1 MDPDVGAYGSF
12 DDGRAERKPGF
23 GFAEQPWVEAHWNVF
38 SDPSSRKETGDMDP
52 RGWIGLGSTAPVPTP
67 PPTSSAPVPLPATT
81 SPPSSSPTIGGTSGP
96 TQTLFFTEV
105 ADPKDSY
112 QSRYVEFY
120 SPDSAGQVIGQVDGN
135 DLYLGRAVNTDSD
148 YTKNKNILTGA
159 TIGADGFFIV
169 CYSLTDFTTSYP
181 GKTCDLESSNVNS
194 NGDDAYVVCILFYI
208 LCFVMS
214 MDMYIS

>member
-1 MDPDVGAYGSF
+1 MGDPSNF
-12 DDGRAERKPGF
+12 DDGRAERKPGY
-23 GFAEQPWVEAHWNVF
+23 GAEPVWDANHWNVYGD
-38 SDPSSRKETGDMDP
+38 SASPQNTGDMNP
-52 RGWIGLGSTAPVPTP
+52 REWIGL
-67 PPTSSAPVPLPATT
+67 
-81 SPPSSSPTIGGTSGP
+81 GP

-135 DLYLGRAVNTDSD
+135 DLYLGRAANADSD
-148 YTKNKNILTGA
+148 YTKYKNILSGA

-169 CYSLTDFTTSYP
+169 CYSLADFTTSYP